1 MLAVLYV
8 ILTTGLSKSSTKA
21 FFQVGGI
28 IASFASVSKFCAEW
42 HIFTGYNMDTGS
54 EHPIPPEFS
63 STLKAMLFFAPHVIF
78 RTASSAFV
86 AAYLKLYA
94 LIPLA
99 VFLITSISICC
110 LVDKEED
117 WNVRIGGLLYLPLSI
132 FTPTVMSPYLKPDRR
147 VLKATMLSSTV
158 ILLLCLI
165 LIRLLPFLTE
175 ETLFCT
181 LGLSHINLDTGN
193 FSDINLATSNISQ
206 INLGSDI
213 SSPNLTC
220 EIPSCDSDL
229 NLTECTGKCTSVKH
243 PLIITINDC
252 HNNFHSAFQN
262 KKEL

>member
-1 MLAVLYV
+1 MLSVLYV
-8 ILTTGLSKSSTKA
+8 ILTTGLSKSFTKA

-42 HIFTGYNMDTGS
+42 HIFTGYNIGAGS
-54 EHPIPPEFS
+54 EDLIPPEFS

-78 RTASSAFV
+78 RTGSSAFV

-99 VFLITSISICC
+99 VFLITAISICC
-110 LVDKEED
+110 LVDKEYD
-117 WNVRIGGLLYLPLSI
+117 WNVRIGRLLYLPLSI
-132 FTPTVMSPYLKPDRR
+132 FTPTVSVMGPYLKPQRR

-181 LGLSHINLDTGN
+181 LGLSHINL
-193 FSDINLATSNISQ
+193 ATSNISQ

-229 NLTECTGKCTSVKH
+229 NLTECTGKCISVKH
-243 PLIITINDC
+243 PLIII
-252 HNNFHSAFQN
+252 
-262 KKEL
+262 

>member
-1 MLAVLYV
+1 M
-8 ILTTGLSKSSTKA
+8 ILTTGLSKSFTKA

-42 HIFTGYNMDTGS
+42 HIFTKYSSFTGS

-78 RTASSAFV
+78 RTGSSAFV

-99 VFLITSISICC
+99 VFLITSISISY
-110 LVDKEED
+110 LVYKEQDWED
-117 WNVRIGGLLYLPLSI
+117 RIGRLLYLPLSI
-132 FTPTVMSPYLKPDRR
+132 FTPTVFNPYLKHDRR
-147 VLKATMLSSTV
+147 LLKATMLSSTV

-181 LGLSHINLDTGN
+181 LGLSH
-193 FSDINLATSNISQ
+193 INLATSNISQ

-243 PLIITINDC
+243 PLIITITVDY
-252 HNNFHSAFQN
+252 HFHSTRWLSS
-262 KKEL
+262 K

>member
-1 MLAVLYV
+1 MLSVLYV
-8 ILTTGLSKSSTKA
+8 ILTTGLSKSFTKA

-28 IASFASVSKFCAEW
+28 ITSFASVSKFCAEW
-42 HIFTGYNMDTGS
+42 HIFTGYNYDRS
-54 EHPIPPEFS
+54 EKPIPTEFS
-63 STLKAMLFFAPHVIF
+63 STLKAMLFFAPHMIF
-78 RTASSAFV
+78 RTGSSAFV
-86 AAYLKLYA
+86 LAYLKLYA

-99 VFLITSISICC
+99 VFLITSISINC
-110 LVDKEED
+110 LVYKEYNSEELPES
-117 WNVRIGGLLYLPLSI
+117 LLFLPLSI
-132 FTPTVMSPYLKPDRR
+132 FTPTVRNPDHKPQRR

-181 LGLSHINLDTGN
+181 LGLSH
-193 FSDINLATSNISQ
+193 INLATSNISQ

-243 PLIITINDC
+243 PLIITINDY
-252 HNNFHSAFQN
+252 HNNFHSAF
-262 KKEL
+262 

>member
-1 MLAVLYV
+1 MLSVLYV
-8 ILTTGLSKSSTKA
+8 ILTTGLSKSFTKA

-42 HIFTGYNMDTGS
+42 HIFTGYNWES

-78 RTASSAFV
+78 RTGSSAFV

-99 VFLITSISICC
+99 VFLITSISISC
-110 LVDKEED
+110 LVHKKFD
-117 WNVRIGGLLYLPLSI
+117 WEIRIRRFLFLPLSI
-132 FTPTVMSPYLKPDRR
+132 FTPTVIRPDYKSFRR

-181 LGLSHINLDTGN
+181 LGLSHINLDTAGIPH
-193 FSDINLATSNISQ
+193 INLATSNISQ
-206 INLGSDI
+206 INLSSDI

-243 PLIITINDC
+243 PLIITINVDY
-252 HNNFHSAFQN
+252 HFHSTRWLSS
-262 KKEL
+262 K

>member
-1 MLAVLYV
+1 M
-8 ILTTGLSKSSTKA
+8 ILTTGLSKSFRKA

-42 HIFTGYNMDTGS
+42 HIFTGYNYDRSDGS

-78 RTASSAFV
+78 RTGSSAFV
-86 AAYLKLYA
+86 LAYLKLYA
-94 LIPLA
+94 IIPLA
-99 VFLITSISICC
+99 VFLITSISINC
-110 LVDKEED
+110 LVYKELD
-117 WNVRIGGLLYLPLSI
+117 WNLRIRLLLHLPLSI
-132 FTPTVMSPYLKPDRR
+132 FTPTVFEPEGKSQRR
-147 VLKATMLSSTV
+147 FLKATMLSSTV

-181 LGLSHINLDTGN
+181 LGLSHINLDAGN
-193 FSDINLATSNISQ
+193 FSHINLATSNISQ

-213 SSPNLTC
+213 SSLNLTC
-220 EIPSCDSDL
+220 EIPSCNTGL

-243 PLIITINDC
+243 PLIITINDY

-262 KKEL
+262 LL

>member
-1 MLAVLYV
+1 MFAVLYV
-8 ILTTGLSKSSTKA
+8 ILTTGLSKSFTKA

-42 HIFTGYNMDTGS
+42 HIFTGYNIYEED
-54 EHPIPPEFS
+54 PIPPEFS

-78 RTASSAFV
+78 RTGSSAFV

-99 VFLITSISICC
+99 VFLITSISIFC
-110 LVDKEED
+110 LVYKKYS
-117 WNVRIGGLLYLPLSI
+117 WKARIYGLLYLPLSI
-132 FTPTVMSPYLKPDRR
+132 FTPTVFGPYQKSDRR
-147 VLKATMLSSTV
+147 LLKATMLSSTV

-181 LGLSHINLDTGN
+181 LALSHINLDTGN

-243 PLIITINDC
+243 PLIITINDY
-252 HNNFHSAFQN
+252 HNNFHIAFLRQ
-262 KKEL
+262 

>member
-1 MLAVLYV
+1 MLSVLYV
-8 ILTTGLSKSSTKA
+8 ILTTGLSKSFTKA

-42 HIFTGYNMDTGS
+42 HIFTGYNTGRS
-54 EHPIPPEFS
+54 EYPNPIPPEFS
-63 STLKAMLFFAPHVIF
+63 SSLKAMLFFAPHVIF
-78 RTASSAFV
+78 RTGSSAFV
-86 AAYLKLYA
+86 LAYLKLYA

-99 VFLITSISICC
+99 VFLIISISIWS
-110 LVDKEED
+110 LVYKYS
-117 WNVRIGGLLYLPLSI
+117 WKVRIGRLIFLPLSI
-132 FTPTVMSPYLKPDRR
+132 FTPTVTGPEEKSHRR
-147 VLKATMLSSTV
+147 LLKATMLSSTV

-165 LIRLLPFLTE
+165 LIRLLPILTE

-243 PLIITINDC
+243 PLIITITVDY
-252 HNNFHSAFQN
+252 HFHSTRWLSS
-262 KKEL
+262 K

>member
-1 MLAVLYV
+1 MLSVLYV
-8 ILTTGLSKSSTKA
+8 ILTTGLSKSFSKA

-28 IASFASVSKFCAEW
+28 IASFASVSKFCTEW
-42 HIFTGYNMDTGS
+42 HIFTGYNWHS

-78 RTASSAFV
+78 RTGSSAFV

-110 LVDKEED
+110 LVNKGLN
-117 WNVRIGGLLYLPLSI
+117 WKNRIISLFYLPLSI
-132 FTPTVMSPYLKPDRR
+132 FTPTVMYPELKPNRW
-147 VLKATMLSSTV
+147 LLEATMLSSTV

-181 LGLSHINLDTGN
+181 LGLSHINL
-193 FSDINLATSNISQ
+193 ATSNISQ

-213 SSPNLTC
+213 SSLNLTC
-220 EIPSCDSDL
+220 VVPSCDSDL

-243 PLIITINDC
+243 PLIITSTVDY
-252 HNNFHSAFQN
+252 HFHSTRRLSS
-262 KKEL
+262 K

>member
-1 MLAVLYV
+1 MLSVLYV

-42 HIFTGYNMDTGS
+42 HIFTGYNYGRKG
-54 EHPIPPEFS
+54 EAIPPEFS

-78 RTASSAFV
+78 RTGSSAFV

-99 VFLITSISICC
+99 VFLITSISISY
-110 LVDKEED
+110 LVYKEYSWEY
-117 WNVRIGGLLYLPLSI
+117 RFGRLFFLPLSI
-132 FTPTVMSPYLKPDRR
+132 FTPTVFEPYKKSFRR
-147 VLKATMLSSTV
+147 LLKATMLSSTV

-181 LGLSHINLDTGN
+181 LGLSH
-193 FSDINLATSNISQ
+193 INLATSNISQ

-243 PLIITINDC
+243 PLIITITVDY
-252 HNNFHSAFQN
+252 HFHSTRWLSS
-262 KKEL
+262 KSLIHW